1 MQMKKITM
9 IVALTCA
16 ISAYV
21 TYPSANA
28 SGACETLSPLAM
40 SMQES
45 RSLPVESR
53 DAV

>member
-1 MQMKKITM
+1 MKQITM
-9 IVALTCA
+9 IVAVMCA

-28 SGACETLSPLAM
+28 SGARETLSPLAM

-45 RSLPVESR
+45 RSLPVESW